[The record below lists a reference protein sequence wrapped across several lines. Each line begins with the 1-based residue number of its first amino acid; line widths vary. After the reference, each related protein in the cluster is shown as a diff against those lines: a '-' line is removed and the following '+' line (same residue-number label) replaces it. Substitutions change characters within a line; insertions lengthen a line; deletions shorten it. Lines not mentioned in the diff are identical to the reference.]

1 MKRFL
6 FSILLVSALGVNAQQ
21 NATLDAWTAGSG
33 YDDPDFWFTLNQYS
47 SLGIPVTVTKDNSSP
62 YQGTADAVLTTSY
75 CSACPN
81 FGIPDTLPG
90 FINQKFPWTD
100 TTLSGVGFA
109 YKLSSPG
116 TDEAFAFVVAT
127 KWNTSTMSPDT
138 VGMGSV
144 KLSMVSSWT
153 GTNTDMTFIGMCD
166 SVEINFFSSYS
177 SVTGDY
183 STSAAK
189 IGTALSVDAIYMIS
203 NSTAGIDAK
212 EMNNINIYSRDN
224 DILVNSEAIQ
234 NGRVYVYNAI
244 GSLMFSNNLNA
255 DKYSI
260 PTTEYPTGIYLVT
273 VESAYGKVTKRV
285 FVK

>member
-6 FSILLVSALGVNAQQ
+6 FSILVVSAFGANAQN
-21 NATLDAWTAGSG
+21 NASLDAWTAGSG
-33 YDDPDFWFTLNQYS
+33 YDDPDFWNTLNQYS
-47 SLGIPVTVTKDNSSP
+47 SIGVPVTVTKDNSAP

-75 CSACPN
+75 CSVCPN
-81 FGIPDTLPG
+81 VGAPDTLPG
-90 FINQKFPWTD
+90 FIQQAFPWTD

-116 TDEAFAFVVAT
+116 NDEAIAVVFAT
-127 KWNTSTMSPDT
+127 KWNTTTGSQDT
-138 VGMGSV
+138 VGVGSV
-144 KLSMVSSWT
+144 KLSLTSSWT
-153 GTNTDMTFIGMCD
+153 GASTDMTFINLCD
-166 SVEINFFSSYS
+166 SIQISFYSSYS

-189 IGTALSVDAIYMIS
+189 IGTALSVDAVYLIS
-203 NSTAGIDAK
+203 NSTTGIDAK
-212 EMNNINIYSRDN
+212 EKNNINIYARDN

-234 NGRVYVYNAI
+234 NGKVYVYNAI

-260 PTTEYPTGIYLVT
+260 STSGYPTGIYLVT
-273 VESAYGKVTKRV
+273 VETTYGKVTKRV